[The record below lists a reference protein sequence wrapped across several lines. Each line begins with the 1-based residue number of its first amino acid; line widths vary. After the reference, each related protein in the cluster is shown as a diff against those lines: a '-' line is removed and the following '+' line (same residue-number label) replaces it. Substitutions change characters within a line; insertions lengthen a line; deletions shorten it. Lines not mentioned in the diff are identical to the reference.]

1 LNYELRDELRVH
13 TIYRHSIL
21 IIDFFLFVKPNMQNA
36 NLKFVKVVDAYY
48 RSCGSMGYCITLNA
62 NDGEKVNV
70 YETDISVTP
79 WYEWSEMLNLGEV
92 RLSHNQL
99 VD

>member
-1 LNYELRDELRVH
+1 
-13 TIYRHSIL
+13 
-21 IIDFFLFVKPNMQNA
+21 MQNA

-62 NDGEKVNV
+62 KDGEKVNV
-70 YETDISVTP
+70 YETGIYVRS
-79 WYEWSEMLNLGEV
+79 WYDWSEMLNLGEV